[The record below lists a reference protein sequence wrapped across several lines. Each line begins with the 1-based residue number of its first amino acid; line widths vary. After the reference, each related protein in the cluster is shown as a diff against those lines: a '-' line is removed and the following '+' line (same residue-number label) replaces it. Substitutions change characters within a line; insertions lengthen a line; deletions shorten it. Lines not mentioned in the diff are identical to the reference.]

1 MYEQVDLR
9 LGRPDLVHEVLQT
22 IEVNSGIALTSTT
35 LAMDQT
41 GRGDRS
47 NSSNNNNKQQLQRS
61 LTSFFTM
68 NLSNSTSNGRAV
80 AHCNDDDDITGADD
94 TVDCDTT
101 VHSYDRQSSDV
112 PSTAVTAGNGSTG
125 SASATSN
132 SRSVVSIEHL
142 CALAKALELLC
153 KCYLYRVV
161 LSYDM
166 HVSRSE
172 RQGSG
177 DTVATANTATLSV
190 DSRVIANSD
199 DLFRKY
205 DGLQDILASNDNLRK
220 KVNT

>member
-47 NSSNNNNKQQLQRS
+47 NS
-61 LTSFFTM
+61 SFFTM

>member
-47 NSSNNNNKQQLQRS
+47 NSS
-61 LTSFFTM
+61 FFTM

-80 AHCNDDDDITGADD
+80 AHCNDDDDIAGAADD

-101 VHSYDRQSSDV
+101 VHSYDAQSSDV
-112 PSTAVTAGNGSTG
+112 PSTVVTAGNGSTG

-132 SRSVVSIEHL
+132 SRSVLLIEH
-142 CALAKALELLC
+142 
-153 KCYLYRVV
+153 
-161 LSYDM
+161 
-166 HVSRSE
+166 
-172 RQGSG
+172 
-177 DTVATANTATLSV
+177 
-190 DSRVIANSD
+190 
-199 DLFRKY
+199 
-205 DGLQDILASNDNLRK
+205 
-220 KVNT
+220 